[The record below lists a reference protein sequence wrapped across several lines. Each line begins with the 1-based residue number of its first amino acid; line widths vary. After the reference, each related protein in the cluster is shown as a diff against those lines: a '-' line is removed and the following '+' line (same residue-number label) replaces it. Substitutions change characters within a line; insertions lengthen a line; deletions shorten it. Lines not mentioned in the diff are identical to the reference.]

1 MDFEKLEKIDK
12 LFNRNE
18 LRRLEKAAKEKDKMT
33 LAEWAMRFE
42 EQVSQ
47 EVHRY
52 YEKKY
57 KEILDNSISNWLL
70 AITYTL
76 HFNEKTKFGIKRL
89 NDVMS
94 DLMAVTDGFRT
105 GEYSPEEYVEEL
117 KKDGIDF
124 NI

>member
-42 EQVSQ
+42 NQVSQ
-47 EVHRY
+47 EAHRY
-52 YEKKY
+52 YEKEY
-57 KEILDNSISNWLL
+57 KKALDHSITNWLL

-76 HFNEKTKFGIKRL
+76 HFNEKTRFGIKRL

-94 DLMAVTDGFRT
+94 DLMVVVDGFKT

-124 NI
+124 KI